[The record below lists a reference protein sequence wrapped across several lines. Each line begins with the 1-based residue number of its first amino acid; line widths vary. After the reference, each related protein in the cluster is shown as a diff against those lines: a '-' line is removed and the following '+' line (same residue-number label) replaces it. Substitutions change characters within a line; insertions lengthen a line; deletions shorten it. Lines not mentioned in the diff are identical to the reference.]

1 MTFYWDIVPLIV
13 GSLGNLGLGI
23 YALIRPGES
32 ARRVFGLLCLS
43 LSAWCFCYV
52 ISFMSVSV
60 ADKVLWTSLKYVG
73 AAFAPVFWFAL
84 ALHLTRRAHWLT
96 TGMRILLGTWAVTLL
111 VVVATNSWHLAYWQQ
126 FYIEPGFIE
135 SRTVHGPLFNLYTI
149 PSYLLIVAS
158 AVCYVDFYRRTA
170 DRFQPRNLLL
180 VAASLM
186 PVLAD
191 VLQQSG
197 LKILPQVD
205 QVPLS
210 LLISSILFAIVV
222 LRYRG
227 LEILPIAR
235 ELVIQ
240 NIAAA
245 VIVLNNKR
253 QILEV
258 NPFAFD
264 LSRVDDPLDKSLQE
278 AYPEFAGL
286 TIEQDFE
293 QEIEVATSSGNR
305 WLFFRAS
312 EVRESEA
319 MGVVLVGLDITERK
333 IAEQELER
341 RATTDPLTGL
351 ANRRAFFERAEAELL
366 RAKRA
371 GEDLAVLLID
381 IDHFKKIN
389 DTKGHQAGDEVLV
402 MLAKRVVATL
412 REIDIIARYGGE
424 EFIALL
430 AGDAGGVLQSA
441 ERLRA
446 AFDGVPIAT
455 NAGDI
460 AITISIG
467 VAFVESLDD
476 PLEATIE
483 KADAALYESKNQG
496 RNRVTLYDGSVSD

>member
-1 MTFYWDIVPLIV
+1 
-13 GSLGNLGLGI
+13 
-23 YALIRPGES
+23 
-32 ARRVFGLLCLS
+32 
-43 LSAWCFCYV
+43 
-52 ISFMSVSV
+52 MSVNV
-60 ADKVLWTSLKYVG
+60 ADKVLWTSLKYLG
-73 AAFAPVFWFAL
+73 AAFAPVFWFAM
-84 ALHLTRRAHWLT
+84 ALHLTGRAHWLT
-96 TGMRILLGTWAVTLL
+96 PVVRVVLGTWAIALL
-111 VVVATNSWHLAYWQQ
+111 VVVASNAWHLSFWQQ

-149 PSYLLIVAS
+149 PSYVLIIAS

-170 DRFQPRNLLL
+170 NRFQPRSLLL
-180 VAASLM
+180 VAASLV
-186 PVLAD
+186 PVVAD
-191 VLQQSG
+191 LLQQSG

-210 LLISSILFAIVV
+210 LLVSSIMFAIVV
-222 LRYRG
+222 LRYRA

-235 ELVIQ
+235 DLVIQ

-264 LSRVDDPLDKSLQE
+264 LARVDEPLDKSLDE
-278 AYPEFAGL
+278 VYPEFSGL
-286 TIEQDFE
+286 PVEQGFE
-293 QEIEVATSSGNR
+293 QEIEVATSTGNR

-312 EVRESEA
+312 EVRESKA
-319 MGVVLVGLDITERK
+319 MGLVLVGLDITERK
-333 IAEQELER
+333 LAEQELER
-341 RATTDPLTGL
+341 RATTDPLTGV
-351 ANRRAFFERAEAELL
+351 ANRRAFFEQAEAELL

-371 GEDLAVLLID
+371 GDDLAVLMID
-381 IDHFKKIN
+381 IDYFKKIN
-389 DTKGHQAGDEVLV
+389 DSKGHQAGDEVLV
-402 MLAKRVVATL
+402 MLAQRAVATL
-412 REIDIIARYGGE
+412 REVDIVARYGGE

-483 KADAALYESKNQG
+483 KADAALYESKDQG
-496 RNRVTLYDGSVSD
+496 RNRVTLFDGTASD